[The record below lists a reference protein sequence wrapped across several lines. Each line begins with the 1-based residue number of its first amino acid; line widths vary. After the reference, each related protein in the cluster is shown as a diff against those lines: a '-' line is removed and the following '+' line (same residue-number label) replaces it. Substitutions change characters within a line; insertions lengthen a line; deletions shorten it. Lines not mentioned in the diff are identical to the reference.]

1 MANSVFLSAGHGGND
16 PGAVGYGLKEKDINL
31 QTLLGCKAEL
41 ERHNV
46 RVFSSRTTD
55 ENDGVYE
62 EVREAIASGVDLAVS
77 FHTNAGGGNG
87 FEAYCNTSNPD
98 GVRFSKLAEKYIK
111 ALGQNSRGVK
121 DGTHLYFIRETPM
134 TAVLLECFFIDNDA
148 DNNIG
153 DTRAEQRALGVAYA
167 KAILEYMGIAYKGNA
182 PAKPAPAE
190 PSKKLYRVQA
200 GAYAKKA
207 GAEKLVKALK
217 DAGLDGAINYSA
229 EDKLYRVQ
237 AGAYT
242 VYANA
247 EKMRDKVIA
256 AGFAA
261 FISEE

>member
-1 MANSVFLSAGHGGND
+1 MADSVFLSAGHGGND
-16 PGAVGYGLKEKDINL
+16 PGAVGNGLKEKDINL
-31 QTLLGCKAEL
+31 QKLLGCKAEL

-46 RVFSSRTTD
+46 KVFSSRTTD

-87 FEAYCNTSNPD
+87 FEAYCNTANPD

-134 TAVLLECFFIDNDA
+134 TAVLLECFFIDNAA
-148 DNNIG
+148 DKNIG

-167 KAILEYMGIAYKGNA
+167 KAILEYMGIDYKGNI
-182 PAKPAPAE
+182 PAKPAPSE

-200 GAYAKKA
+200 GAYA
-207 GAEKLVKALK
+207 
-217 DAGLDGAINYSA
+217 D
-229 EDKLYRVQ
+229 
-237 AGAYT
+237 
-242 VYANA
+242 YANA

>member
-1 MANSVFLSAGHGGND
+1 MAKSIYLSAGHGGKE
-16 PGAVGYGLKEKDINL
+16 PGAVGYGLIEKEINL
-31 QTLLGCKAEL
+31 QTLLGCKDVL
-41 ERHNV
+41 ERHGV
-46 RVFSSRTTD
+46 KVFASRTKD
-55 ENDGVYE
+55 EDDDVYE

-77 FHTNAGGGNG
+77 FHTNAGGGDG
-87 FEAYCNTSNPD
+87 FEAYCNPSNPD
-98 GVRFSKLAEKYIK
+98 GVRFSKLVEKHVK

-121 DGTHLYFIRETPM
+121 DGTHLYFIRKTPM
-134 TAVLLECFFIDNDA
+134 TAVLLECFFIDNDK

-153 DTRAEQRALGVAYA
+153 DTKAKQRALGVAYA

-182 PAKPAPAE
+182 PAKPAPSG

-200 GAYAKKA
+200 GAYAKKT
-207 GAEKLVKALK
+207 GAEKQVKALK
-217 DAGLDGAINYSA
+217 DAGLDGAISYSTK
-229 EDKLYRVQ
+229 DKLYRVQ

>member
-1 MANSVFLSAGHGGND
+1 MADSVFLSAGHGGND
-16 PGAVGYGLKEKDINL
+16 PGAVGNGLKEKDINL
-31 QTLLGCKAEL
+31 QILLGCKAEL

-46 RVFSSRTTD
+46 KVFSSRTTD

-62 EVREAIASGVDLAVS
+62 EVREAIASGVDLAIS

-87 FEAYCNTSNPD
+87 FEAYCNTANPN

-134 TAVLLECFFIDNDA
+134 TAVLLECFFIDNAA
-148 DNNIG
+148 DKNIG

-167 KAILEYMGIAYKGNA
+167 KAILEYMGIAYKGNT
-182 PAKPAPAE
+182 PAKPAPSE
-190 PSKKLYRVQA
+190 PSKKLYRVQV
-200 GAYAKKA
+200 GAYA
-207 GAEKLVKALK
+207 
-217 DAGLDGAINYSA
+217 D
-229 EDKLYRVQ
+229 
-237 AGAYT
+237 
-242 VYANA
+242 YANA

>member
-1 MANSVFLSAGHGGND
+1 MADSVFLSAGHGGND
-16 PGAVGYGLKEKDINL
+16 PGAVGNGLKEKDINL

-46 RVFSSRTTD
+46 KVFSSRTTD

-87 FEAYCNTSNPD
+87 FEAYCNTANPD

-134 TAVLLECFFIDNDA
+134 TAVLLECFFIDNAA
-148 DNNIG
+148 DKNIG

-167 KAILEYMGIAYKGNA
+167 KAILEYMGIDYKGNI
-182 PAKPAPAE
+182 PAKPAPSE

-200 GAYAKKA
+200 GAYA
-207 GAEKLVKALK
+207 
-217 DAGLDGAINYSA
+217 D
-229 EDKLYRVQ
+229 
-237 AGAYT
+237 
-242 VYANA
+242 YANA

>member
-1 MANSVFLSAGHGGND
+1 MADSVFLSAGHGGND
-16 PGAVGYGLKEKDINL
+16 PGAVGNGLKEKDINL

-41 ERHNV
+41 ERHKV
-46 RVFSSRTTD
+46 KVFSSRTTD

-87 FEAYCNTSNPD
+87 FEAYCNTANPD

-134 TAVLLECFFIDNDA
+134 TAVLLECFFIDNAA
-148 DNNIG
+148 DKNIG

-167 KAILEYMGIAYKGNA
+167 KAILEYMGIDYKGNT
-182 PAKPAPAE
+182 PAKPAPSE

-200 GAYAKKA
+200 GAYA
-207 GAEKLVKALK
+207 
-217 DAGLDGAINYSA
+217 D
-229 EDKLYRVQ
+229 
-237 AGAYT
+237 
-242 VYANA
+242 YANA